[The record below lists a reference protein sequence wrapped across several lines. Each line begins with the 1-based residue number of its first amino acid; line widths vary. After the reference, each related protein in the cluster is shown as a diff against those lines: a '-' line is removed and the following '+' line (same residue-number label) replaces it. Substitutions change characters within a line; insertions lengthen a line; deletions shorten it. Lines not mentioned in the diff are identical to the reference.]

1 MFAVTVQF
9 EINSDTMQFFLPLM
23 HANARASVETEPG
36 CQQFDVC
43 TDPSKPTRV
52 FLYELYDDE
61 AAFQTHMKQP
71 HFATFNA
78 QTEGM
83 IASKAVATFSQVI
96 R

>member
-1 MFAVTVQF
+1 MFAVTVHF

-23 HANARASVETEPG
+23 HANARASVETEAG

-43 TDPSKPTRV
+43 TDPAHPNVV

-61 AAFQTHMKQP
+61 AAFKTHMQQA
-71 HFATFNA
+71 HFKKFDAETA
-78 QTEGM
+78 GM
-83 IASKAVATFSQVI
+83 IASKRVTTFQQVM